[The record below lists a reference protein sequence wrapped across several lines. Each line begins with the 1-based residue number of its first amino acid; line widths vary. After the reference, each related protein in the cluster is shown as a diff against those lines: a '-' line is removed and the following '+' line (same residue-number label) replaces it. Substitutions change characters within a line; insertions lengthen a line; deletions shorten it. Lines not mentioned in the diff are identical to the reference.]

1 MHKSLQKVRMGDRLV
16 SAVSALDFIDS
27 INSKKHLLLAY
38 SEPSFAKKLE
48 YRFINNGLLKG
59 EHCIV
64 LTHDKIKFIEHE
76 MLERGIDVEKYEENG
91 FLHVYQIPDPT
102 EHRLSILDGF
112 KELTRMI
119 LSDSKPPY
127 RIVGRMTYDVKTE
140 GGISIACHFENL
152 FHSSL
157 FENFDGS
164 VFCTYDLEDIQTN
177 DRWQQWLTQLKNCH
191 DASIIQTRDGKSA
204 VIVQS

>member
-1 MHKSLQKVRMGDRLV
+1 MENLV
-16 SAVSALDFIDS
+16 SAIDALGFIDS
-27 INSKKHLLLAY
+27 INSKKHMLLAY
-38 SEPSFAKKLE
+38 SEPSFAKNLE

-59 EHCIV
+59 EYCIA
-64 LTHDKIKFIEHE
+64 LTHDKVKFIEHE
-76 MLERGIDVEKYEENG
+76 MPEYGIDVKKYEENG

-112 KELTRMI
+112 KELTKMI

-127 RIVGRMTYDVKTE
+127 RLVGRMMYDVKTE
-140 GGISIACHFENL
+140 AGISIACHFENL
-152 FHSSL
+152 FHSS
-157 FENFDGS
+157 FFGSFDGS
-164 VFCTYDLEDIQTN
+164 VFCTYDLNDIQAN

-191 DASIIQTRDGKSA
+191 DASIIQTRDVKSV